1 MPYSSFVLKDHP
13 GTGIA
18 NLRNLAIS
26 LARDAIFGKEEMM
39 SSSLSCRKN
48 TTALD
53 KKKLSYIKT
62 IIQSRV
68 LRMSETEF
76 ASLWILYRSS
86 ISKSCQGFCTS
97 PNGNCISYLTSN
109 NVTMN
114 LKMFL

>member
-1 MPYSSFVLKDHP
+1 MPYGSYVLGDHP

-39 SSSLSCRKN
+39 SCSLSCRKN

-53 KKKLSYIKT
+53 KKKKLSYIKT

-68 LRMSETEF
+68 PRMSETEF
-76 ASLWILYRSS
+76 ASLWIL
-86 ISKSCQGFCTS
+86 C
-97 PNGNCISYLTSN
+97 
-109 NVTMN
+109 
-114 LKMFL
+114 